1 MDSNKTWKQ
10 IASVFLLLLGG
21 GISLWWAV
29 SLERGTQT
37 GIMGFPGIYLGTQCL
52 LHGCDPYNV
61 QQLQQTYTAAGLAPA
76 SGSTALRQSVTLY
89 VNLPSTF
96 LFVAPFAT
104 LPLSKAQLLWSSL
117 VVGSFFLASIATWYL
132 AKRYAA
138 DVALLLI
145 FLLLANCEILFAG
158 GNTAGLVVGLSV
170 LSAYCFLEERFI
182 AFAVVGLA
190 VSLAIKPHDAG
201 LIWFYFLIAGQTHRR
216 RALLSAALAVGL
228 ACITIVW
235 VSYAAPHWFPEFR
248 ANLAAISAPG
258 GINEPSPTSI
268 GVNSPDMIVDLQTV
282 TSVFAADSRIYNLAA
297 YALCGTLFVLWVV
310 AVRRMRQTLPNA
322 LFALVSVASLSMLV
336 TYHRSYD
343 ARLLLFSIPACAIL
357 WAEREPIRWSALVL
371 STAGILMTGDVPLT
385 AVVYSTRNL
394 RSYTD
399 GLAGRLQ
406 FVLLARPAPLLLLAI
421 SVFYLWVIFRR
432 ARNSSAGIRTAEGTI
447 SSLAS
452 SKVS

>member
-1 MDSNKTWKQ
+1 MDPSKTWKQ
-10 IASVFLLLLGG
+10 IVAVFLLLLGG
-21 GISLWWAV
+21 GFPLWWAV

-37 GIMGFPGIYLGTQCL
+37 GIMGFPGIYLGTRCL

-61 QQLQQTYTAAGLAPA
+61 QTLQEAYTAAGLAPA
-76 SGSTALRQSVTLY
+76 SESSALRQSVTLY

-96 LFVAPFAT
+96 LFVAPFAL
-104 LPLSKAQLLWSSL
+104 LPLGTAQLLWSSL
-117 VVGSFFLASIATWYL
+117 VVGSFFLASLATWYL

-138 DVALLLI
+138 DVALILS

-158 GNTAGLVVGLSV
+158 GNTAGLVVALSV

-182 AFAVVGLA
+182 AFAVVCLG
-190 VSLAIKPHDAG
+190 VSLVIKPHDAG
-201 LIWFYFLIAGQTHRR
+201 LIWFYFLIAGRTHRR

-228 ACITIVW
+228 ACIAVVW

-248 ANLAAISAPG
+248 ANLAAISAHG

-282 TSVFAADSRIYNLAA
+282 TSVFAPDPGVYNLAA
-297 YALCGTLFVLWVV
+297 YVVCGTLFALWII

-322 LFALVSVASLSMLV
+322 LFALVSVTALSMLV

-343 ARLLLFSIPACAIL
+343 ARLLLLSIPACAIL
-357 WAEREPIRWSALVL
+357 WAEREPIRWGALLL
-371 STAGILMTGDVPLT
+371 STAGILMTGDIPLT
-385 AVVYSTRNL
+385 IVVHATRNL
-394 RSYTD
+394 RSYAD
-399 GLAGRLQ
+399 GLAGKLQ
-406 FVLLARPAPLLLLAI
+406 FIVLARPAPLLLLAI

-432 ARNSSAGIRTAEGTI
+432 AGNASAGARTAAGKLQ
-447 SSLAS
+447 SLAP